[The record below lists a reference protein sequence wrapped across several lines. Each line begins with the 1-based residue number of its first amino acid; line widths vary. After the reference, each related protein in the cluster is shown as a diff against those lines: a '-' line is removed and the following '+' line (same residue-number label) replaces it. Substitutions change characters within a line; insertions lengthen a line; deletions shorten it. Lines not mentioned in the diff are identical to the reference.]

1 MRSAASPTREWAE
14 VRMLEKMSSA
24 VSWRSVIVVLLL
36 ASLLVPVI
44 VPSGFFFP
52 YVAPRNIF
60 FRVVVEAGAAALVLA
75 LCFGG
80 KTLDLRSEPIF
91 CALVAFLAA
100 ASLSAIF
107 SPAPTH
113 SFFGDFE
120 RMGGV
125 WAWLHLV
132 LFFLLLRTLRDED
145 WRWVLNGALAV
156 GLFVSASTIVQH
168 SQLVS
173 LSSSTDTIV
182 SSSASTLGNS
192 GLLAAYLLMNVALS
206 GYLASASARY
216 RLLYLSAGAANLLA
230 LVFAENRSTVIGLVL
245 GAIVG
250 GVIFAMLG
258 TPSRRKW
265 IAPTAAVALAALVAG
280 IALGVRAYPTSAAT
294 RHVPTVLQRLAQTNQ
309 AGSDESRT
317 MQWRAAIDGFKDRPL
332 LGYGLENHNLVWS
345 AHFDPGIYKLDTDIY
360 DRTHNQF
367 LEMLATTGLI
377 GTIAFL
383 AIWLAIGITLG
394 RAYRAGR
401 LSATS
406 LAVLAG
412 LQIAYATYLFFWFVD
427 LNSTMLWILIAA
439 LIASRGT
446 VGSVVLETSGGGA
459 ARAPARPSLALASL
473 VVLAAGIYAEGYV
486 PLRANHALAR
496 IDSSNGSLAQTL
508 PQFDEISSF
517 AGRQTAHAPMVMGQ
531 FIGSLGSRLEE
542 MRANPGQRRLVDR
555 AFEES
560 FASFAREIHRDTLN
574 DRLYT
579 HEGSLLVEAAR
590 FYESPLYR
598 RQAIDAFHK
607 AIELSPHRV
616 QQRLLL
622 ASVYSGARDYE
633 RALVVLSDAVKSD
646 PQLGEPRYRLAE
658 AYIGAG
664 HGDSALAMLQS
675 SLKLGYVGAPEI
687 YLAMGKR
694 LEFSGR
700 SGVAA
705 SLYSDYLE
713 VKYTAAV
720 WNRSETIDKSIPT
733 SDIAVAAHLPLL
745 YVRGRDSEL
754 AIKSAAALSAF
765 DPSRAPIVD
774 RFVSDIGARR
784 RAGWVARNSLLPCT
798 AARASRSRD
807 SVALGACG
815 MFRRKL

>member
-1 MRSAASPTREWAE
+1 VSEQLHP
-14 VRMLEKMSSA
+14 LEKISFA
-24 VSWRSVIVVLLL
+24 VSWRAVIVVLLL
-36 ASLLVPVI
+36 VSLLVPVI

-52 YVAPRNIF
+52 YVVPRNIF
-60 FRVVVEAGAAALVLA
+60 FRVIVECGAAVLVLA

-91 CALVAFLAA
+91 CSLVAFLAA
-100 ASLSAIF
+100 ASLSAVF

-145 WRWVLNGALAV
+145 WRWVLNGALVV
-156 GLFVSASTIVQH
+156 GLFVSVSAIAEH
-168 SQLVS
+168 SQLALLSRFPDGFVYA
-173 LSSSTDTIV
+173 SSSP
-182 SSSASTLGNS
+182 LGNS
-192 GLLAAYLLMNVALS
+192 GLLAAYLMMNVALA
-206 GYLASASARY
+206 GYLASTSDRF
-216 RLLYLSAGAANLLA
+216 RPLYLSAGGLVLLA
-230 LVFAENRSTVIGLVL
+230 VVYAENRSTVVGVVL
-245 GAIVG
+245 GAVG
-250 GVIFAMLG
+250 GGLIFAMLG
-258 TPSRRKW
+258 TSSRKKW
-265 IAPTAAVALAALVAG
+265 IAPAIAVALAAVVG
-280 IALGVRAYPTSAAT
+280 GVSIGVRAFPASAVSQD
-294 RHVPTVLQRLAQTNQ
+294 VPTVLLRIAQTNP

-332 LGYGLENHNLVWS
+332 LGYGMENHNLVWS
-345 AHFDPGIYKLDTDIY
+345 AHFDPAIYKIDTDIY

-367 LEMLATTGLI
+367 LETLATTGLI
-377 GTIAFL
+377 GSVAFL
-383 AIWLAIGITLG
+383 AIWVAIGVTLG

-401 LSATS
+401 LSAAS
-406 LAVLAG
+406 LAVLSG
-412 LQIAYATYLFFWFVD
+412 LQIAYMIYLFFWFVD
-427 LNSTMLWILIAA
+427 LNATMLWILIAA

-446 VGSVVLETSGGGA
+446 VGSVVLETSGNGA
-459 ARAPARPSLALASL
+459 ERAPARPALALASL
-473 VVLAAGIYAEGYV
+473 VLLAAGIYSEGYA
-486 PLRANHALAR
+486 PLRANKALAR

-508 PQFDEISSF
+508 PQFDELSSF
-517 AGRQTAHAPMVMGQ
+517 AGHQTSHVSVVMGQ

-542 MRANPGQRRLVDR
+542 MRDDPGERRLIDR
-555 AFEES
+555 AFDES
-560 FASFAREIHRDTLN
+560 FAAFSREIHRDTSN

-579 HEGSLLVEAAR
+579 HEGALLVEAAR
-590 FYESPLYR
+590 FYRSPLYR
-598 RQAIDAFHK
+598 QQAIDAFHK
-607 AIELSPHRV
+607 AIELSPHRI

-622 ASVYSGARDYE
+622 AMVYSGARDYE

-675 SLKLGYVGAPEI
+675 SLELGYVGAPAL
-687 YLAMGKR
+687 YLSVGKR

-700 SGVAA
+700 NSVAA
-705 SLYSDYLE
+705 RLYSDYLE
-713 VKYTAAV
+713 VKYTEAV
-720 WNRSETIDKSIPT
+720 WNRSEAIDKPIPT
-733 SDIAVAAHLPLL
+733 ADIAVAAHLPLL
-745 YVRGRDSEL
+745 YVRARDSEL

-774 RFVSDIGARR
+774 QFVSDIGARR
-784 RAGWVARNSLLPCT
+784 RASWIARNSLLPCT
-798 AARASRSRD
+798 SSRAARSRD
-807 SVALGACG
+807 SVAFGACG